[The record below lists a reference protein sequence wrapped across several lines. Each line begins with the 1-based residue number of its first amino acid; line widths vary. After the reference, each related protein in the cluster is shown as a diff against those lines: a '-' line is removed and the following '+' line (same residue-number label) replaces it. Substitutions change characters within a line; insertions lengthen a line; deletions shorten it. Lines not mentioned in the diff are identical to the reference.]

1 MGPFLPN
8 KICKICKSIW
18 QKSECYGAISAE
30 SGFDPWVLV
39 LASEQYLLFL
49 GSVPYGFD
57 PRVLVLA
64 LVNSSVVFGIFP
76 IFFSLFSFFFVIFW

>member
-8 KICKICKSIW
+8 KICKICKSLW

-64 LVNSSVVFGIFP
+64 SEQYLSFLGSIPYFFF
-76 IFFSLFSFFFVIFW
+76 FFSVFL